1 MLYKLLTDLIENLQK
16 GEFDMEKYFVYFE
29 EWSNAFMRYE
39 PGFIKCDD
47 IIDAR
52 DTERMLKTG
61 FVKGA
66 IKNVR
71 VLTEREISEEIP
83 NYKEWR

>member
-1 MLYKLLTDLIENLQK
+1 MDEEYYVYYKQ
-16 GEFDMEKYFVYFE
+16 
-29 EWSNAFMRYE
+29 WSNAFMRYE
-39 PGFIKCDD
+39 GGYIKCTG

-66 IKNVR
+66 IKNVM
-71 VLTEREISEEIP
+71 VLTEEEISAMFP